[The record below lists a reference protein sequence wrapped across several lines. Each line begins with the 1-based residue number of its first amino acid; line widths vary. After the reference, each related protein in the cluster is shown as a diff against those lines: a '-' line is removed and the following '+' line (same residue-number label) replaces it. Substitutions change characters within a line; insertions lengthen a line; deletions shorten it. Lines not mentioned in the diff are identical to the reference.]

1 MARRTTK
8 KNLVQAYLHENV
20 NFGGERMPRGTMI
33 HKLQR
38 MAKANG
44 LPMAC
49 VDLYLLGMRERERVE
64 ERREQHRQ
72 VP

>member
-1 MARRTTK
+1 MARRTK
-8 KNLVQAYLHENV
+8 KKTLVQAYLLEEV

-33 HKLQR
+33 QKLQR

-49 VDLYLLGMRERERVE
+49 VDLYLLGIRERERKE
-64 ERREQHRQ
+64 ESHENPRQ
-72 VP
+72 IP